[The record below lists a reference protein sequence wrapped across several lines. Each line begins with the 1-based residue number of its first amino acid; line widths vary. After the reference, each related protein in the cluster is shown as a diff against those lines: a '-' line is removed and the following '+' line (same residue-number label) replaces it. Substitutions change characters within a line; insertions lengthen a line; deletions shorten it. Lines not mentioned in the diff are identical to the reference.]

1 MAGLIPGRDDIGR
14 TLSTAAV
21 ASRASSTGWLLGKFA
36 GLGEVQAAAM
46 PHELPPQCRDVAALQ
61 GGVLSR
67 EQALLCGLSS
77 DAIARRVRS
86 GCWQRLER
94 GVYSVFTGEPSR
106 EAMLW
111 AMVHRAGPGAVLS
124 HQTAAELLKLADD
137 PSSLVHLTIPAD
149 RRVASIAGAI
159 VHRSTRIELA
169 RHPVLL
175 PPRTRVEETVLD
187 LVQQAETFE
196 RAFDWACRACQRR
209 LTTAD
214 HLRGALD
221 LRRNIR
227 WRPELHEA
235 LTDIGDGIQSP
246 LEDRYLNDVERAHGL
261 PSASHQVR
269 VVSNRRKY
277 DRDNLYEAYR
287 VCVELDGRIAHP
299 DDKRWQDHQRDN
311 LAAAEG
317 VVTLRFNWADVTLRP
332 CHTAWLVAQALQRGG
347 WSGAPRAC
355 GPDCPIP

>member
-1 MAGLIPGRDDIGR
+1 
-14 TLSTAAV
+14 
-21 ASRASSTGWLLGKFA
+21 
-36 GLGEVQAAAM
+36 M
-46 PHELPPQCRDVAALQ
+46 PHELPSECRDVAVLQ

-77 DAIARRVRS
+77 DAIARRVGS

-94 GVYSVFTGEPSR
+94 GVYAVFTGEPSR

-124 HQTAAELLKLADD
+124 HQTAAELFKLTDD

-149 RRVASIAGAI
+149 RRVGSIAGAV
-159 VHRSTRIELA
+159 VHRSTRLELA

-175 PPRTRVEETVLD
+175 PPRTRIEETVLD
-187 LVQQAETFE
+187 LVQHAETFE

-214 HLRGALD
+214 HLRRALSK
-221 LRRNIR
+221 RGKIR
-227 WRPELHEA
+227 WRPELQEV
-235 LTDIGDGIQSP
+235 LTDIGDGVQSP
-246 LEDRYLNDVERAHGL
+246 LEFRYLNDVERAHGL
-261 PSASHQVR
+261 PSAAHQDEVVR
-269 VVSNRRKY
+269 DRRKHY
-277 DRDNLYEAYR
+277 RDNSYEAYR

-332 CHTAWLVAQALQRGG
+332 CHTAGLVARALQRGG
-347 WSGAPRAC
+347 WPGAPRAC